1 MEIQEKYKKLSR
13 IALSLKKRVKDGAE
27 QNQTLKEENERLKE
41 NISSLY
47 KTAMKEIQRKDRTIA
62 ELRAEKDN
70 FAFRRH
76 KRTSNSNKVVQHDSK
91 NKRITDIEKHYR
103 RNDSDISNKNRNDTS
118 LPQDPYTHESSPETS
133 LEPLST
139 EDIPDPNIDTLSVK
153 PPPNPYNTHTNM
165 PLTLY
170 SQRLLN
176 RVLTSS
182 KNDIRTKIKNE
193 STSSPLSVN
202 SHEPKQIA
210 ANPVKQEHSSS
221 MLAGKESFTKV
232 NATRPFVSDSPE
244 AVVSSKQTNVIS
256 CETAESVTKSIKIEN
271 SGLTA
276 TNSSITITTTP
287 RQFISDSSEVVTK
300 WANVDSRA
308 SSPIVT
314 KPDNQS
320 SLLSTSAVENSVA
333 RKQDPQSFDSDLF
346 SLTQPESNDI
356 NECEDTSNCNSI
368 RYSSFPSIQHA
379 NKTKLTADDADI
391 ERVLA
396 LSQLSEP
403 KFEDRATGDN
413 CAITTN
419 KSVLISS
426 ATTRRET
433 IENQSLHPVISD
445 IKSEPMTPHTDKVS
459 PSSSSS
465 ENFGFKRKGRVKII
479 NVITPSKG
487 EIKNVAE
494 ASTEKNAAVFV
505 SKRSID
511 NINQDNDTP
520 FNKQFKISDAVSS
533 SNKSLSSSGTGE
545 VHDDFRQEKENLFS
559 GISYAS
565 AEREDK
571 TTEWY
576 SESKRG
582 NHVSRHNDDK
592 SHIRDDKLS
601 LEPAKITYKRYSDQD
616 VLRRNSNGGFDQ
628 FKSSPKLHTKERR
641 PPETDKNSSLKYRH
655 SSSAVKCE
663 DENLSNKEKSYG
675 YDRQSSS
682 RDSRRKYS
690 RSSSSREMSGHSS
703 PRRSGNREKVRIKYY
718 DREGTYRSRSR
729 SSSDNSKKQIHTT
742 HSDSEL
748 RNSARAKRTVQDKN
762 LESREVVGDKFIVE
776 GKLGNEFKHLDA
788 QLSTSFGSREK
799 RSAEECVT
807 NDSLCDVKVDT
818 TKCLL
823 SSASRTPNQSV
834 NHVTLVG
841 RRSRPLYLSSA
852 LAQAAPTT
860 LPTSCTAPQ
869 SMFSKLSVMTP
880 PQYTAPALA
889 IDSREGHCL
898 SRFPAP
904 MGSPCFPHWTR
915 PGSSGRYITRLFLE
929 LFSVVTHHWEPPL
942 RKSINK
948 LSLFWKEHFHCHSP
962 SFRNY
967 PLPPTATH
975 VAGTVPLPPTATHI
989 AETLSTPHH
998 RDSRCRECSSASY
1011 RDSRCRECSF
1021 ASHRD
1026 SCCRDL
1032 IHTSHRD
1039 SVLLG
1044 LCPLTLQPDRPFRR

>member
-1 MEIQEKYKKLSR
+1 MTEDREIEECLVTVESGYREGSHVMMKKEIQEKYKKLSR
-13 IALSLKKRVKDGAE
+13 IAFSLKKRLKDGAE
-27 QNQTLKEENERLKE
+27 QNKTLREENEQLKE

-76 KRTSNSNKVVQHDSK
+76 KRTSNSNNIVQHDSK
-91 NKRITDIEKHYR
+91 NKRITNIEKHDR
-103 RNDSDISNKNRNDTS
+103 RNASDISDKNRNDTS
-118 LPQDPYTHESSPETS
+118 LPRDPYTYESSPETC
-133 LEPLST
+133 LEPSST

-182 KNDIRTKIKNE
+182 KNDICTKIKIE
-193 STSSPLSVN
+193 STSSPSSVN
-202 SHEPKQIA
+202 SHEPTQIA
-210 ANPVKQEHSSS
+210 NNPVKQEHSPS

-244 AVVSSKQTNVIS
+244 QTNVIS
-256 CETAESVTKSIKIEN
+256 YKTAESVTKSIKNEN
-271 SGLTA
+271 SGSTA
-276 TNSSITITTTP
+276 
-287 RQFISDSSEVVTK
+287 VVTK

-308 SSPIVT
+308 SSPTVT
-314 KPDNQS
+314 KPDHQS
-320 SLLSTSAVENSVA
+320 SRLSTSAVENSVT
-333 RKQDPQSFDSDLF
+333 REQNPQSFDSDLF
-346 SLTQPESNDI
+346 SVMQPESNDI
-356 NECEDTSNCNSI
+356 NEFEDTSDCNSI
-368 RYSSFPSIQHA
+368 KYSSFPSVQHA
-379 NKTKLTADDADI
+379 NKTKLVADDADI
-391 ERVLA
+391 ESVSA
-396 LSQLSEP
+396 LSQLSEH
-403 KFEDRATGDN
+403 KFEDGATGNN

-419 KSVLISS
+419 KSVPVSS
-426 ATTRRET
+426 TTTRRET
-433 IENQSLHPVISD
+433 IENQSLHPGISD
-445 IKSEPMTPHTDKVS
+445 IKSEPMTPHSDKVTPS
-459 PSSSSS
+459 SSSSS

-487 EIKNVAE
+487 EIKNVTD

-520 FNKQFKISDAVSS
+520 FNKQFKISDDVSA
-533 SNKSLSSSGTGE
+533 SNKSVSSSGTGE
-545 VHDDFRQEKENLFS
+545 GHHDLRQEKENLFS

-582 NHVSRHNDDK
+582 NHVSRHDDDK

-641 PPETDKNSSLKYRH
+641 PPETDKNGSLKYHH

-663 DENLSNKEKSYG
+663 DENHSNKEKSYG

-729 SSSDNSKKQIHTT
+729 SSSDNSKKQMHTT

-762 LESREVVGDKFIVE
+762 LESREVVGDRFIVE
-776 GKLGNEFKHLDA
+776 VTRQLGLEFRPSA
-788 QLSTSFGSREK
+788 Q
-799 RSAEECVT
+799 
-807 NDSLCDVKVDT
+807 
-818 TKCLL
+818 
-823 SSASRTPNQSV
+823 
-834 NHVTLVG
+834 
-841 RRSRPLYLSSA
+841 RRYFLNGFPLY
-852 LAQAAPTT
+852 
-860 LPTSCTAPQ
+860 
-869 SMFSKLSVMTP
+869 
-880 PQYTAPALA
+880 
-889 IDSREGHCL
+889 
-898 SRFPAP
+898 
-904 MGSPCFPHWTR
+904 
-915 PGSSGRYITRLFLE
+915 
-929 LFSVVTHHWEPPL
+929 
-942 RKSINK
+942 
-948 LSLFWKEHFHCHSP
+948 
-962 SFRNY
+962 
-967 PLPPTATH
+967 
-975 VAGTVPLPPTATHI
+975 
-989 AETLSTPHH
+989 
-998 RDSRCRECSSASY
+998 
-1011 RDSRCRECSF
+1011 
-1021 ASHRD
+1021 
-1026 SCCRDL
+1026 
-1032 IHTSHRD
+1032 IHTNAAVELNTT
-1039 SVLLG
+1039 SVLANYATEAGHLIFKYYD
-1044 LCPLTLQPDRPFRR
+1044 LLHWSKNK